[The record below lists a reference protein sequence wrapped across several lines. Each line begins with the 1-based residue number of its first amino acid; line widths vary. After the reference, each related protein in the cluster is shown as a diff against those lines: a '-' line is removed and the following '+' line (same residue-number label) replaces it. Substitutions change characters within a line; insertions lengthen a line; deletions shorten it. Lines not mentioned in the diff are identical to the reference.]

1 MLWEGLLEVEPDC
14 QSQIPMVAGEGLG
27 LALELLTFLFRRV
40 TCKVVFLGSFS

>member
-1 MLWEGLLEVEPDC
+1 VGGITGGGARLPVTDSHG
-14 QSQIPMVAGEGLG
+14 GRRRTLG